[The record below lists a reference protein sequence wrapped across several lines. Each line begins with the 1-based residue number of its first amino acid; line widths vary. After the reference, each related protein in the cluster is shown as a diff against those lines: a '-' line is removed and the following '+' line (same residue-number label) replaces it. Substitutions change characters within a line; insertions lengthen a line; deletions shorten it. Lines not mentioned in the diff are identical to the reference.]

1 MIGALTC
8 GEMVQMNN
16 IEIPNIEH
24 STYIDVSPDRVY
36 QALTTGSGWDQWFTS
51 SAFVDPKPG
60 GEIRFR
66 WKDFGASRATFEDG
80 GPVLEAEPNRR
91 FSFQWSPAG
100 HPTTVT
106 FDLEIL
112 GKGTLVKLVEHGYRA
127 NKEDLVAL
135 IECSVG
141 WGEALTLLKFY
152 LEHGITY
159 GTVPSDNFMI

>member
-1 MIGALTC
+1 
-8 GEMVQMNN
+8 MND

-36 QALTTGSGWDQWFTS
+36 RILTTGSGWDQWFTKGT
-51 SAFVDPKPG
+51 FVDPKRG

-66 WKDFGASRATFEDG
+66 WKEFGASCWTLEDG
-80 GPVLEAEPNRR
+80 GPVLEVEPDRR
-91 FSFQWSPAG
+91 FSFQWNPAG

-112 GKGTLVKLVEHGYRA
+112 GKGTLVKLIEHGYRA
-127 NKEDLVAL
+127 NKEDLVAM
-135 IECSVG
+135 IGCSVG

-159 GTVPSDNFMI
+159 GTVPSDNSN